1 NVGGQSPELSGVVIG
16 TANNY
21 QLAPT
26 APQSGGPNNIETI
39 DTRISG
45 NATYGAGFVHAALN
59 GSNGAGGTQSHI
71 YKVQPFLNSTNAARC
86 TAAVSAGLCPQIT
99 AALIRNETILNYG
112 GTNAAWFPTPQ
123 PDLEGNVTIVFNFST
138 TAIFPGLAY
147 ISQRVTQPPGTFAD
161 SGIFLAGGLG
171 QYTQGRWGDYTAV
184 APAGVFYSAGDSG
197 FTGTNGM

>member
-1 NVGGQSPELSGVVIG
+1 
-16 TANNY
+16 
-21 QLAPT
+21 
-26 APQSGGPNNIETI
+26 
-39 DTRISG
+39 
-45 NATYGAGFVHAALN
+45 
-59 GSNGAGGTQSHI
+59 
-71 YKVQPFLNSTNAARC
+71 
-86 TAAVSAGLCPQIT
+86 IT

-171 QYTQGRWGDYTAV
+171 QYTQGRWWHVPRGAGGV
-184 APAGVFYSAGDSG
+184 APAGAPAGLFYAAGAGG
-197 FTGTNGM
+197 FTGNNGMGFAGIYAGPPNRWRPRIGFNRFSSPGQP